1 MTTSAAP
8 LTPTPTQ
15 ILRSLPN
22 GGAAEP
28 RTLIAWA
35 LFDWLVIGLGWA
47 LIVAAEATV
56 VRAVGV
62 VIVASRLHALG
73 VILHD
78 ACHRRGHRKTAAW
91 WAVEALAG
99 WPIASTI
106 EAMRYHHL
114 RHHRNAGMRTDPYR
128 HPLLERGRWAHA
140 LLALRGALLPFWW
153 TLRAFVAPL
162 ALLVPSLRT
171 LYGRAFLQ
179 DRSGSDLREHPELL
193 RCARADLV
201 QAAAHCAAGAAI
213 VALELPFVSCYLV
226 PWMLGGIMNANRVII
241 EHAPA
246 ENHDRTLA
254 TVLATTRDHD
264 FGWLAN
270 ALLYPHRIGLHQA
283 HHFAPTAAFVH
294 LPRVVALLR
303 GESRSADGQA
313 RPG

>member
-1 MTTSAAP
+1 MGS
-8 LTPTPTQ
+8 
-15 ILRSLPN
+15 
-22 GGAAEP
+22 
-28 RTLIAWA
+28 
-35 LFDWLVIGLGWA
+35 GWA

-62 VIVASRLHALG
+62 AIVASRLHALG
-73 VILHD
+73 VILDD

-91 WAVEALAG
+91 SAVEALAG

-162 ALLVPSLRT
+162 ALLVPTCALCT
-171 LYGRAFLQ
+171 GRAFLQ
-179 DRSGSDLREHPELL
+179 HRCRKRSARASRLL
-193 RCARADLV
+193 RCARANLV

-270 ALLYPHRIGLHQA
+270 ALLLYPHRIGLHQA